1 MSRIIFY
8 SWQNDLPAK
17 THRYFLDKCIQM
29 ALKSL
34 EKEASVYMEYD
45 RDTMGLMG
53 SPDITESI
61 FGKID
66 KSVMFVCDISIINPE
81 AEGKKTPNPNV
92 LIELGYAASKLGW
105 DRIVCLFDVNSGK
118 IEDLPFDLR
127 QKRITPFNPD
137 APNEKRRIADILTLN
152 IKDLFVQG
160 KLFNP
165 LNDYMKGKI
174 DKAFLDVG
182 KQLANLMFGT
192 YSLSEGLSHVK
203 DFLSFSYETILDR
216 MCMCEFPAYIVL
228 NTYESTVQELKDI
241 LKEIFSSSY
250 FPKEWAYCVL
260 ELLNWIRIYSNITSE
275 RYPQFPFTPCTSRT
289 FDDLAAISA
298 KKLNPENPS
307 NSKII
312 LAAIMEDG
320 MKYVDAKAGRVIN
333 TTEYPAEKVSE
344 LTKCLIIKETS
355 YPQFAKHIHKYVE
368 LCNQWLEETDSEFIL
383 DPEIYYIN

>member
-8 SWQNDLPAK
+8 SWQNNLPPK

-137 APNEKRRIADILTLN
+137 APNEKRRIADILALN

-203 DFLSFSYETILDR
+203 DLLSLSYETLFDR
-216 MCMCEFPAYIVL
+216 MCMCEFPAFIVL
-228 NTYESTVQELKDI
+228 NTYESTEEELKGV
-241 LKEIFSSSY
+241 LKDIFSSSY

-260 ELLNWIRIYSNITSE
+260 ELLDWIREYSYFSSE
-275 RYPQFPFTPCTSRT
+275 RNPQFPFVPNVSRT
-289 FDDLAAISA
+289 FDNLAVISA
-298 KKLNPENPS
+298 KCVNPANPQ
-307 NSKII
+307 NAKII
-312 LAAIMEDG
+312 LEVIERDSE
-320 MKYVDAKAGRVIN
+320 KFVNPTKGRVLN
-333 TTEYPAEKVSE
+333 TTDYPSSSPNE
-344 LTKCLIIKETS
+344 LAQCYVVKEVAYT
-355 YPQFAKHIHKYVE
+355 YVAKRVYKYIS
-368 LCNQWLEETDSEFIL
+368 LCKRWLDTTDSEFIL
-383 DPEIYYIN
+383 DPDTYYIK